1 MMILREVTFLSV
13 IFRISV
19 AFVLGGMLG
28 MERGLKQRP
37 AGLRTYMLVCMGACM
52 IMLTNQYV
60 VQVFGT
66 GDVVRMGAQVV
77 SGIGFLGAGTII
89 VTRHS
94 QIKGLTT
101 AAGLWAAAA
110 VGLAT
115 GIGFYEAAITGALVI
130 FVTLAVL
137 SNLDERMHLRTD
149 HFEAYVELPGSVSL
163 GMLMAAL
170 DAKGISVEDVQL
182 DAQQAMTDGGRSY
195 LVALITK
202 KRYDRAGMMDQIA
215 LALKD
220 AEITLPCF
228 RMI

>member
-1 MMILREVTFLSV
+1 MALREVTLAAV
-13 IFRISV
+13 ILRIV
-19 AFVLGGMLG
+19 TAFILGGALG

-37 AGLRTYMLVCMGACM
+37 AGLRTYMLVCVGACM

-60 VQVFGT
+60 VQVFGA
-66 GDVVRMGAQVV
+66 GEVVRMGAQVV

-115 GIGFYEAAITGALVI
+115 GIGFYEAAIVGAAVI
-130 FVTLAVL
+130 FITLSVL
-137 SNLDERMHLRTD
+137 SNLDEQMHLRTD
-149 HFEAYVELPGSVSL
+149 HFEAYVELPAAVSL
-163 GMLMAAL
+163 GMLLAAL
-170 DAKGISVEDVQL
+170 DARAITVEDVSL
-182 DAQQAMTDGGRSY
+182 DTQQALTDSSRSFL
-195 LVALITK
+195 LVLTTK
-202 KRYDRAGMMDQIA
+202 QRYDRPGMTDQIA

-220 AEITLPCF
+220 ADIRLLCF
-228 RMI
+228 RII